1 MSISTVPFFVL
12 ILIFLLGLVLIVK
25 GGDAFVDAASWIAE
39 VSGIPQFV
47 IGATIVSVAT
57 TLPEMLV
64 SCFAA
69 ASGSVDMAVGNAI
82 GSVTANTG
90 LILAIAIIC
99 MPGVAKRGDYLA
111 KSLLLICA
119 VGTLMIFSRSGSLS
133 PVGSVI
139 LIALFAAFLI
149 ENVQSARKG
158 RADAA
163 EESRPTADGKA
174 IAQNALLFILGAAGI
189 VAGAQLL
196 VNSAKEIATRLN
208 VPELVIAVT
217 IVAVGTSLPELVTT
231 ITAILKKQA
240 SLSAGN
246 VIGANLIDTALIL
259 PICGLISGQALPIST
274 ESLALDFPVCFIV
287 TLIALVPT
295 LITQKFQKWQG
306 YLLLA
311 VYIGYLALVIL

>member
-1 MSISTVPFFVL
+1 MSITTMPFLAL
-12 ILIFLLGLVLIVK
+12 ILLFLVGLVLIVK
-25 GGDAFVDAASWIAE
+25 GGDAFVDAATWMAE

-64 SCFAA
+64 SVIAA
-69 ASGSVDMAVGNAI
+69 AGGSVDMAIGNAI

-90 LILAIAIIC
+90 LILAIAILC
-99 MPGVAKRGDYLA
+99 MPGVARRGDYLI
-111 KSLLLICA
+111 KSLLLIAC
-119 VGTLMIFSRSGSLS
+119 VGTLILFTRSGVLS

-139 LIALFAAFLI
+139 LVALFVAFLA
-149 ENVQSARKG
+149 ENLYSARRG
-158 RADAA
+158 SAARDEQRPRADR
-163 EESRPTADGKA
+163 SSLVRN
-174 IAQNALLFILGAAGI
+174 IAMFVLGAAGI

-196 VNSAKEIATRLN
+196 VNSSQEMAIRLN
-208 VPELVIAVT
+208 VPEIVIAVT

-259 PICGLISGQALPIST
+259 PICSAVSGQALPIGAQ
-274 ESLALDFPVCFIV
+274 SLSLDFPFCMAV
-287 TLIALVPT
+287 TLVALVPT
-295 LITQKFQKWQG
+295 LITQKFQRWQG
-306 YLLLA
+306 VALLGIYILYL
-311 VYIGYLALVIL
+311 VLVLV